1 MFGIVG
7 IAALWYRWKSG
18 EGLDRDPKFGMQ
30 LQQLR
35 GWEAKRFV
43 KTQLERLDV
52 DAAAGT
58 TTYRN
63 PADGSIWVM
72 DYPPGD
78 AHPPRLRRQRD

>member
-1 MFGIVG
+1 MQLRV
-7 IAALWYRWKSG
+7 LR
-18 EGLDRDPKFGMQ
+18 GLEAKRFAEKQ
-30 LQQLR
+30 LQQL
-35 GWEAKRFV
+35 G
-43 KTQLERLDV
+43 V

-78 AHPPRLRRQRD
+78 AHPPRLRRQGD